1 MSYQIG
7 QFRKETM
14 TGNYIQN
21 LPYTVTT
28 VQTPWGGS
36 SDASSLEVIFT
47 DRALQLSRSLESGQN
62 CFLRIGVE
70 RQELRQRINII
81 LKNNSSTSNRSQTI
95 SSFTIPPL
103 DTTNNKTAI
112 IETIISPNS
121 AYNQIILQLVRQI
134 PQDFQITNRIVN
146 ITDQDTVLGTM
157 TNIVNIVGAEKGF
170 MKIGVQGPSGL
181 LMCINGEEIRI
192 GPSGIYEI
200 KNGYTIS
207 FIGFAILPNEDINS
221 NYFILDYQY

>member
-7 QFRKETM
+7 QFRKETL

-21 LPYTVTT
+21 LSYTVTT
-28 VQTPWGGS
+28 VDTPWGGS
-36 SDASSLEVIFT
+36 SDSSSLQVTFT
-47 DRALQLSRSLESGQN
+47 DRALLLPRSLQQGQN
-62 CFLRIGVE
+62 CFLRVGIE
-70 RQELRQRINII
+70 RQQLRQRISII
-81 LKNNSSTSNRSQTI
+81 LKNNSSTSSRSQTVA
-95 SSFTIPPL
+95 SFTIPPL
-103 DTTNNKTAI
+103 DNTNNRTAI

-121 AYNQIILQLVRQI
+121 AYNQIILQIIRQI
-134 PQDFQITNRIVN
+134 PQDFQTTNRIVN
-146 ITDQDTVLGTM
+146 LVDEDTVLGTI
-157 TNIVNIVGAEKGF
+157 TNIVSVVGAERGF

-207 FIGFAILPNEDINS
+207 FMGFVILPNDSNN